1 MLLLELWPYES
12 ELWPLAIL
20 SLLLHVL
27 RVNLNAEAHQS
38 YLAVLVYVMWLRLR
52 LLYANSWTGEL
63 SDACGSGI
71 LTVY

>member
-38 YLAVLVYVMWLRLR
+38 YLAVLVYVM
-52 LLYANSWTGEL
+52 
-63 SDACGSGI
+63 
-71 LTVY
+71 